1 MIEVE
6 GISYSYVGKD
16 PVIDRAIVN
25 AWKKGCTAM
34 KFGSYGLMGIPVL
47 IIMVI
52 FTDMT
57 WSFAIVFWV
66 IWELACWFWYGVGA
80 YQYHSAALPKSHRSE
95 FISQVDGAQVG
106 FEYKLAVRRNT
117 DPREIRQSIL
127 RE

>member
-1 MIEVE
+1 MRVSDITSLFESPQSELKEEAVIEVE

-57 WSFAIVFWV
+57 WSFAIVF
-66 IWELACWFWYGVGA
+66 LGNMGNLLVGSGME
-80 YQYHSAALPKSHRSE
+80 SAR
-95 FISQVDGAQVG
+95 I
-106 FEYKLAVRRNT
+106 NT
-117 DPREIRQSIL
+117 TQQHYLNHIGPSSFL
-127 RE
+127 K